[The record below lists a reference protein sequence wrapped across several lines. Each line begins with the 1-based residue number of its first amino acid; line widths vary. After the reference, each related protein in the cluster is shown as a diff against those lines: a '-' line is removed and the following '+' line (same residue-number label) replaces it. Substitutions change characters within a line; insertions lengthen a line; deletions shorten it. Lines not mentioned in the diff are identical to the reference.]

1 MELTPPT
8 PAPRS
13 CAARHT
19 VTCVTLTLALSA
31 AWAITAR
38 ANETAGAASPISAA
52 TLDQW
57 SRQSAS
63 ASFHEF
69 VELLAIPND
78 QQVPAD
84 IQKNAAWLGHA
95 FKRRGFAARELPN
108 GDKPMVFAE
117 YAGASPRKKT
127 VLLYIHLDGQPVTAG
142 EWKQES
148 PWKAT
153 LKRRD
158 AQGGWETLP
167 LDSLYGKDVDP
178 EW

>member
-38 ANETAGAASPISAA
+38 ANETAGAASPISAS

-57 SRQSAS
+57 ARQSAS

-84 IQKNAAWLGHA
+84 IQKNAAWLVDA

-108 GDKPMVFAE
+108 GDKPMVLAE
-117 YAGASPRKKT
+117 YAGASSRRT
-127 VLLYIHLDGQPVTAG
+127 VLFYTHRDGQPVTAG

-167 LDSLYGKDVDP
+167 LDSLYGKDV
-178 EW
+178 E